1 MGLMQLMPDTARDLG
16 VRDPFQPA
24 ANISGG
30 VSYLAGLMGRYG
42 QNVELALAAYNAG
55 PNTVER
61 YGAVPP
67 FRETEDYVR
76 NVTAAIKTA
85 LVPTRQEIYKWV
97 DLIDGRAIPH
107 YSNIRPL
114 KTNPGSGVDGVRY
127 PGPRH

>member
-30 VSYLAGLMGRYG
+30 VSYLAGLMRRYG

-55 PNTVER
+55 PNNVER
-61 YGAVPP
+61 YGAIPP
-67 FRETEDYVR
+67 FRETQDYVR
-76 NVTAAIKTA
+76 KVTAAIKTA
-85 LVPTRQEIYKWV
+85 LVPAQQQIYKWV
-97 DLIDGRAIPH
+97 ELVEGRTIPH

-114 KTNPGSGVDGVRY
+114 NTNPASRVDGVGVRY
-127 PGPRH
+127 D